1 MAASAGTHTPVESY
15 ATGRAAREL
24 ELKRGEFELAVQLGC
39 VRTVA
44 GEESGRRRVTRTEL
58 DRLRA
63 ADGFPGTLRERVRM
77 VGTAQGAEL
86 LGVSTGRFTRLARA
100 GLLVPVKWYLNR
112 YRAVVWLYLADDVGQ
127 FADANAALL
136 TGQAP
141 ETMRSRLAA
150 GEDLRARNWRA
161 RRCGFL
167 LKTAGDSWER
177 AAVAASMLD
186 TIQVAELVPDPYERA
201 ELRRLQPD
209 PFGTPSRPD
218 SAAAQATARI
228 LYADAPDEI
237 RWLRAVLGLELDAA
251 RQERA
256 APRPMGDR
264 TVRVAASGTAV
275 VTDGVPGTHDE
286 AGGRVA
292 ALCPDGGADPAP
304 RPRPADRG
312 GRVAGPASVEGVDRV
327 AGQCS
332 GGGGED
338 RAVGRR
344 PAAEVGPV
352 TEPRLPAAADSMD
365 RPRPLRA
372 PDGQVAKAARSANTP
387 APRSLL
393 RRFRRRPRPAL
404 DRCVRRAVT

>member
-1 MAASAGTHTPVESY
+1 MATSAGIHTEVESY
-15 ATGRAAREL
+15 AAGRAAREL

-39 VRTVA
+39 IRTVV

-63 ADGFPGTLRERVRM
+63 ARGFPGALRERVRM
-77 VGTAQGAEL
+77 VGTAEGAEM

-136 TGQAP
+136 TGKAP

-167 LKTAGDSWER
+167 LKTAEGSWER

-186 TIQVAELVPDPYERA
+186 AIQVAELVPDPYERA
-201 ELRRLQPD
+201 QLHRLQPERFAA
-209 PFGTPSRPD
+209 PARPD
-218 SAAAQATARI
+218 SPAAQTAARI

-251 RQERA
+251 RQER
-256 APRPMGDR
+256 
-264 TVRVAASGTAV
+264 
-275 VTDGVPGTHDE
+275 
-286 AGGRVA
+286 
-292 ALCPDGGADPAP
+292 
-304 RPRPADRG
+304 
-312 GRVAGPASVEGVDRV
+312 
-327 AGQCS
+327 
-332 GGGGED
+332 
-338 RAVGRR
+338 
-344 PAAEVGPV
+344 
-352 TEPRLPAAADSMD
+352 
-365 RPRPLRA
+365 
-372 PDGQVAKAARSANTP
+372 
-387 APRSLL
+387 
-393 RRFRRRPRPAL
+393 PAL
-404 DRCVRRAVT
+404 RPEAR